1 MDRLVTLIRHL
12 SFITKK
18 KKQIYFIAIY
28 KQFLP
33 LNYNFARKL
42 YFYGQIL
49 GGEAWESLTIF
60 HGVRTCIVI
69 QPCAMCD

>member
-18 KKQIYFIAIY
+18 KQIYFIAIY
-28 KQFLP
+28 KQFLS

-49 GGEAWESLTIF
+49 VVEAWESLTIF

-69 QPCAMCD
+69 QLCAMCD